1 LFKYTFLLMALAM
14 PVYACAASDNELQSI
29 REQLQLMEKRLQQTE
44 SNNANGSATKST
56 QPATSDNAFNPA
68 VSLILAGTYTSLSQ
82 NPDIPI
88 TGFAMS
94 PNNHGYSRSFSL
106 GESELGI
113 SANIDPQFRGV
124 ATFAILPEGGS
135 SVENAFVQTSSL
147 GNGLNLKMGRFF
159 SALGYLNEQHAH
171 AWDFVDQPLVY
182 RTFWDNQLGED
193 GLQLKWLAT
202 SDTFIELGAEVG
214 RGRGYPGSDRQDNN
228 GAGAETLFAHIGDD
242 FDASN
247 SWRAGASWYQ
257 TMRVNAASEAFGVSN
272 SFSGDSKTGGLDFVW
287 KYAPNGNTS
296 VTSLKLQGEYFRRTE
311 NGLLTYD
318 IATPNTTDSYS
329 VTQSGWYVQGVY
341 QFMPR
346 WRTGLR
352 YDQLNS
358 GTAEVGS
365 AIAANVTSNYAFT
378 PTRSTLMFDY
388 SPSEFSRL
396 RLQLA
401 QDKSREGLND
411 SQLFVQYVMSLGA
424 HGAHQF

>member
-1 LFKYTFLLMALAM
+1 
-14 PVYACAASDNELQSI
+14 
-29 REQLQLMEKRLQQTE
+29 
-44 SNNANGSATKST
+44 
-56 QPATSDNAFNPA
+56 
-68 VSLILAGTYTSLSQ
+68 
-82 NPDIPI
+82 
-88 TGFAMS
+88 
-94 PNNHGYSRSFSL
+94 
-106 GESELGI
+106 
-113 SANIDPQFRGV
+113 
-124 ATFAILPEGGS
+124 
-135 SVENAFVQTSSL
+135 
-147 GNGLNLKMGRFF
+147 
-159 SALGYLNEQHAH
+159 
-171 AWDFVDQPLVY
+171 
-182 RTFWDNQLGED
+182 
-193 GLQLKWLAT
+193 
-202 SDTFIELGAEVG
+202 
-214 RGRGYPGSDRQDNN
+214 
-228 GAGAETLFAHIGDD
+228 
-242 FDASN
+242 
-247 SWRAGASWYQ
+247 
-257 TMRVNAASEAFGVSN
+257 MRVNAASEAFGVSN